1 MKRSVFAVL
10 IILLAVCLHA
20 SAEPTYPFDSANV
33 NSFDRTLMKSYDKK
47 LDDAGTV
54 LEIAALLSPAV
65 LFSESPDQYLK
76 IGVMY
81 AETLALAW
89 GTTEII
95 KRLADRP
102 RPYMYY
108 DGYPQIE
115 NGVGM
120 MTSMEKEIDDEL
132 PYLSEDCDIA
142 AARELSVATGEAAY
156 KYILKQVAKI
166 EKICYNTKVHVYKI
180 ENEFFGRSI
189 TVAGLI
195 CGCDLLK
202 QLQGKELG
210 DKLLLPSVM
219 LRAQGDLF
227 LDGTSLDELS
237 AKLGVPVE
245 VRDCSGDGFL
255 RGILGF

>member
-1 MKRSVFAVL
+1 MKRSAFAVL

-33 NSFDRTLMKSYDKK
+33 NSFDRTFMKSYDKK

-108 DGYPQIE
+108 EGYPQDKVDSGSWNRSFPSGHTTMSFAGASFASYVFWKYNPESKWRIPVTTLSYSLAISVAALRVASG
-115 NGVGM
+115 NHFATDVLAGALIGTAIGIGVPALHTLFADKD
-120 MTSMEKEIDDEL
+120 TS
-132 PYLSEDCDIA
+132 
-142 AARELSVATGEAAY
+142 LSVSP
-156 KYILKQVAKI
+156 
-166 EKICYNTKVHVYKI
+166 
-180 ENEFFGRSI
+180 FGLVFSRSY
-189 TVAGLI
+189 
-195 CGCDLLK
+195 
-202 QLQGKELG
+202 
-210 DKLLLPSVM
+210 
-219 LRAQGDLF
+219 
-227 LDGTSLDELS
+227 
-237 AKLGVPVE
+237 
-245 VRDCSGDGFL
+245 
-255 RGILGF
+255 